1 MIRIFISSVQREFAE
16 ERMALRDYLRG
27 DPLMRRFFDVFLFE
41 NVPAADRR
49 ADDIY
54 LDEVARC
61 DLFVGLLG
69 NEYGT
74 EDAGGLSPTHREF
87 GLASELHK
95 HRLIFIKGAEDHLRH
110 SKMQELVKLVSA
122 QLTYKRFGAIPEL
135 VSGVYAAL
143 VTYLESRGIIH
154 IGPFDAAACE
164 RATLTVYHFIRSK
177 VRPLPWR
184 RSRQTDSFVS
194 GLQRDGL

>member
-143 VTYLESRGIIH
+143 VTYLESREFIH
-154 IGPFDAAACE
+154 AGPFDAAACD

-194 GLQRDGL
+194 GLQGDGL